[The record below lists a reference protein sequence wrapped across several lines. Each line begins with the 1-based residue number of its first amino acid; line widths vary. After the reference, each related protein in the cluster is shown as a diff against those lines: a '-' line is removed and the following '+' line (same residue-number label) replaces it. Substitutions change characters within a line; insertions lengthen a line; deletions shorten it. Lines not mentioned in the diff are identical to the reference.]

1 LKPRTLLA
9 IALISAAASAALA
22 QSASPPAPGALAGE
36 VLEVRNVES
45 YTYLRLKTASGEIW
59 AAVPTAAVSKGAR
72 VSIARPMVMKNF
84 ESKSLNRRFD
94 EIVFGSLDAPN
105 PGGAATV
112 APMARAAPAAAAATP
127 AVVKVDKAKAPN
139 AKTVAEVFGAKAAL
153 KDQTVVVRGQVVK
166 FSGGIMGKNW
176 VHLRDGSGKAADG
189 SDDLLVTTQDTAAIG
204 DIVSATGKVRTD
216 VNLGAGYN
224 YAVLVDGATLR
235 K

>member
-1 LKPRTLLA
+1 MKPRTLLA
-9 IALISAAASAALA
+9 TVLIAALA
-22 QSASPPAPGALAGE
+22 GLAQAAAPGALSGE

-45 YTYLRLKTASGEIW
+45 YTYLRLKTATGEIW
-59 AAVPTAAVSKGAR
+59 AAVPTSAVSKGAR

-84 ESKSLNRRFD
+84 ESKTLNKRFD

-105 PGGAATV
+105 PGGPATAAPMPKTPSAAT
-112 APMARAAPAAAAATP
+112 AL

-139 AKTVAEVFGAKAAL
+139 AKTVAEIVAGRSTL
-153 KDQTVVVRGQVVK
+153 KDQTVVVRAQVVK

-189 SDDLLVTTQDTAAIG
+189 NDDLLVTTQDTAAVG
-204 DIVSATGKVRTD
+204 DIVQATGKVRVD
-216 VNLGAGYN
+216 VKFGAGYD
-224 YAVLVDGATLR
+224 YAVLIDGATLS